1 MLIADFGSR
10 NSSGIRRSSR
20 IFQNASLF
28 LNNESEEQAV
38 GFRLAHVQ
46 AVDGRHDVVDGT
58 DIGVR
63 IVDVVLVTF

>member
-1 MLIADFGSR
+1 
-10 NSSGIRRSSR
+10 
-20 IFQNASLF
+20 LF
-28 LNNESEEQAV
+28 LNDESEEQAV

-63 IVDVVLVTF
+63 IVGDILKKPIKLV